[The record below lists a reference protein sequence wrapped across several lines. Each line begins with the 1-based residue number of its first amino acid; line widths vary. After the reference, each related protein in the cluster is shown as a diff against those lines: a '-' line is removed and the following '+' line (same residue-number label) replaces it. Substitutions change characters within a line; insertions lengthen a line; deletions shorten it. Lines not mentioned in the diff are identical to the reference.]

1 MLTKNKKLAYSVI
14 LSALII
20 AFLLTN
26 ERACLREML
35 VAQEIYYRG
44 EYLITTYY
52 PAPYAQ
58 YQDLVV
64 MGRIGIGTIGPDQG
78 SSSYPWSK
86 LHIYGQRGDVQ
97 QVAPST
103 QFNVEEKEAPVS
115 IGIV

>member
-1 MLTKNKKLAYSVI
+1 MLSKNKKIAYAVI
-14 LSALII
+14 LTGLVILFI
-20 AFLLTN
+20 ATG
-26 ERACLREML
+26 ERALLREIL
-35 VAQEIYYRG
+35 LAQEIYYRG